1 MVKLNSKID
10 NDFFI
15 VGIRKEGKTIFP
27 TFY

>member
-10 NDFFI
+10 SEHLV
-15 VGIRKEGKTIFP
+15 VGIESKGKTIFP